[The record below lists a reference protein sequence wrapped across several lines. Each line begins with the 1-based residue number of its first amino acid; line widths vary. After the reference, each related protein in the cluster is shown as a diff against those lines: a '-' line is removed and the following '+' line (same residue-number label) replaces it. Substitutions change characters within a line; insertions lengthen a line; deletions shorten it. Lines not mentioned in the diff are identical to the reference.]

1 MVLLLML
8 KNSRK
13 RGSPTHVSVTVAIIV
28 WPWFMALSSL
38 LLPGFEW
45 PFYWPF
51 TVIAMLPNRPRSI
64 EPPLVIDGT
73 D

>member
-28 WPWFMALSSL
+28 LPWFMALSSP

-45 PFYWPF
+45 PLYWPF
-51 TVIAMLPNRPRSI
+51 TIIAMCLHVPRSI
-64 EPPLVIDGT
+64 ESPLVINGT